1 MVLKVI
7 IDTNF
12 LLLPGN
18 FGVDIFQE
26 ITDQANDV
34 VKFIILQCVVIELE
48 KLSVSKELN
57 ENQRLFA
64 NIGLKL
70 LKQKNLKI
78 EHCSNEHTDDAII
91 KKSLEF
97 KKKGNSVAVAT
108 QDKQLTSRCLDLGV
122 QVFALRQK
130 KKVLLLK

>member
-12 LLLPGN
+12 LLIPGN

-26 ITDQANDV
+26 ITEQANDV
-34 VKFIILQCVVIELE
+34 VNFIILQSVVNELE

-78 EHCSNEHTDDAII
+78 EHCSNEHTDDTII

-97 KKKGNSVAVAT
+97 KEKEISVAVAT
-108 QDKQLTSRCLDLGV
+108 QDKQLVSRCLDLGV

-130 KKVLLLK
+130 KKVMLLK